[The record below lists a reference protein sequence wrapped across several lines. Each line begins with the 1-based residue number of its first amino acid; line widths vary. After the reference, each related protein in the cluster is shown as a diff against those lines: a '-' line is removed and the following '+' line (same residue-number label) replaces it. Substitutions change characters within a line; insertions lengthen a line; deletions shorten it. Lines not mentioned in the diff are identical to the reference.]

1 MLTLSDARKAV
12 EAAIVKAGELD
23 VTITISV
30 VDEHGAPILTERMD
44 GALNISPEFSTT
56 KAYTSAVLGLSTED
70 IAQYSGE
77 GKPYYGVTSAFGGK
91 IMVIAGGL
99 PVKKNGKTIGGI
111 GVGGSYD
118 VAHDVE
124 CAAAALEVIN

>member
-1 MLTLSDARKAV
+1 MLTLSDARQAA
-12 EAAIVKAGELD
+12 EAAVVKADELG
-23 VTITISV
+23 VTIAVSI
-30 VDEHGAPILTERMD
+30 VDEHGTPILTERMD
-44 GALNISPEFSTT
+44 EALYISPEFSAT
-56 KAYTSAVLGLSTED
+56 KAYTAAVLGLSTED

-99 PVKKNGKTIGGI
+99 PVKKNSNTIGGV

-118 VAHDVE
+118 VTQDVE
-124 CAAAALEVIN
+124 CATAALEAIS